1 MNKKMNAN
9 KEIALSLHSKNGEI
23 DCISKISDYMPL
35 DDGTYM
41 NFLKFS
47 N

>member
-9 KEIALSLHSKNGEI
+9 KQIALSLHSKNGEI

-35 DDGTYM
+35 GDG
-41 NFLKFS
+41 NLHEFS
-47 N
+47 QVQ